1 MCKVLKA
8 FSQFAV
14 QGIAFQ
20 IPYFQVAI
28 KCVESGI
35 WGAYKNVMINLDDV
49 TNDKTKQEIAAK
61 ARKLLETSETMS
73 SRLLAS
79 LEK

>member
-1 MCKVLKA
+1 MISNEISL
-8 FSQFAV
+8 
-14 QGIAFQ
+14 
-20 IPYFQVAI
+20 YFLQVAI

-49 TNDKTKQEIAAK
+49 INDQTKQEIAAK

-73 SRLLAS
+73 SRLLAA
-79 LEK
+79 LEN